1 MKRAYAVLA
10 LVLLI
15 VVGFRVLTLTL
26 GQKDD
31 ATLIKDSLRQSLEAS
46 RKGEPGG
53 VLDLLS
59 NSLTVNGE
67 SQSGMTTQVADFIR
81 KQRPEV
87 EVENQQPIVTGDEAR
102 ITSPVTIK
110 ADIPIVGSQ
119 TIQMKDVVLTFQ
131 KETARSLLI
140 FPVKKWRLTGVT
152 APSDGLSGLAGMG
165 FGG

>member
-10 LVLLI
+10 LVLVVI
-15 VVGFRVLTLTL
+15 VGFRALSVLT

-31 ATLIKDSLRQSLEAS
+31 ATLIRDALRHSLEAS

-59 NSLTVNGE
+59 SSVTVNGE
-67 SQSGMTTQVADFIR
+67 SQAGVSGQIAEFIR
-81 KQRPEV
+81 KQRPDV

-110 ADIPIVGSQ
+110 ADIPIVGTQ

-131 KETARSLLI
+131 KESGHSMLVI
-140 FPVKKWRLTGVT
+140 PVKKWRLTGVT
-152 APSDGLSGLAGMG
+152 APSDGLTGLAGMG